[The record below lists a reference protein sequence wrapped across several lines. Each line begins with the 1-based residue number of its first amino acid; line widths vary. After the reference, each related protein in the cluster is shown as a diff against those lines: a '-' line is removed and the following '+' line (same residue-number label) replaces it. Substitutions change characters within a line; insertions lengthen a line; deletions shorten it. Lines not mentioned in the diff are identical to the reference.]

1 MYSMLIFNPF
11 LVFSKDLR
19 GSREV
24 STIYCFETMNQR
36 HERTRTWNLWY
47 AWFTGTLKNPYFLG
61 GTHTRYKRWNP
72 YHENHENQCDVG
84 TLFLVHF
91 KIVFQVQN
99 PWNPTRLEPNSQV
112 QNENPKGKNYNTNYT
127 LSLISS

>member
-1 MYSMLIFNPF
+1 MTPDK
-11 LVFSKDLR
+11 VGPDAK
-19 GSREV
+19 V
-24 STIYCFETMNQR
+24 QR
-36 HERTRTWNLWY
+36 HERTRTWNFWY

-61 GTHTRYKRWNP
+61 GTRTRYKRWNP

-112 QNENPKGKNYNTNYT
+112 QNENPKGKN
-127 LSLISS
+127 